1 MEKSHAKRK
10 SVKSSI
16 ELIILLITL
25 STSPVKTFG
34 TVVKGETE
42 HSALSTLH
50 SGYLINSDGECSMRE
65 E

>member
-34 TVVKGETE
+34 TVVKGETDVQNKLPGLMPI
-42 HSALSTLH
+42 ALRPDEW
-50 SGYLINSDGECSMRE
+50 I
-65 E
+65 